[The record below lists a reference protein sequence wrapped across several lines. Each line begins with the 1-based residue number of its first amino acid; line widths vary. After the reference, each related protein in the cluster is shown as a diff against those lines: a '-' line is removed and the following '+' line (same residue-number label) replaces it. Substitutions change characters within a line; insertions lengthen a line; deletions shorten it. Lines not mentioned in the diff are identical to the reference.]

1 MQGARLF
8 RCRRAGL
15 AVALAA
21 RFLLAGLVRYAW
33 TYNDAIA
40 ASGAIC
46 TVKERRKLF
55 PRPEWRESGPVPLA
69 QAALGLLSSYTVRR
83 RARQIVL
90 RRLHAARPGAAP
102 LIIFF
107 KGDPMLKMKTRL
119 RAAALALSLAGG
131 MATNAAN
138 ASPVPDYAFVHVTG
152 TAYTAILPDIATL
165 DFEIVAADADPAAA
179 RAVLETRVGEVRA
192 LMQHLTLD
200 PEDVVVREVRQ
211 TVRKGEQ
218 SQGGAAAAGAPVYEL
233 RCDVKINVRNV
244 SSWPALAGG
253 LFGKPNLDGFASSF
267 DSSAMDKTVDELV
280 TQAVLDARRR
290 AEVIAAAGGR
300 RLGAM
305 TGATPDAIKNLSTA
319 MGLQRDEFRMPRRA
333 GAQVD
338 QQQDREQL
346 MSIQAIKLQQPVDVI
361 FRLENLPAGR
371 KGR

>member
-1 MQGARLF
+1 
-8 RCRRAGL
+8 
-15 AVALAA
+15 
-21 RFLLAGLVRYAW
+21 
-33 TYNDAIA
+33 
-40 ASGAIC
+40 
-46 TVKERRKLF
+46 
-55 PRPEWRESGPVPLA
+55 
-69 QAALGLLSSYTVRR
+69 
-83 RARQIVL
+83 
-90 RRLHAARPGAAP
+90 
-102 LIIFF
+102 
-107 KGDPMLKMKTRL
+107 MLTMKTRL
-119 RAAALALSLAGG
+119 RAAALALSLATTG
-131 MATNAAN
+131 MAA

-152 TAYTAILPDIATL
+152 TAFTAILPDIATL

-179 RAVLETRVGEVRA
+179 RAVLETRVAEVRA

-218 SQGGAAAAGAPVYEL
+218 SAAGGPVYEL

-244 SSWPALAGG
+244 TSWPALTGG

-267 DSSAMDKTVDELV
+267 DSSTMDKTVDELV

-300 RLGAM
+300 RLGAL

-333 GAQVD
+333 GAQEA
-338 QQQDREQL
+338 QLPDREQL
-346 MSIQAIKLQQPVDVI
+346 RSIQAIKLQQPVDVI

-371 KGR
+371 KAR